1 MSNSQINKS
10 KPEVKDGTEITLK
23 LSLNVVSDSNDETN
37 FPHTLLLTKKQVSM
51 LSKNF
56 ENNSSAN
63 IKVSKTQLHKTGKSG
78 GFLGKLL

>member
-1 MSNSQINKS
+1 MSNSQLNKS
-10 KPEVKDGTEITLK
+10 KSEVKDCTEITLK

-37 FPHTLLLTKKQVSM
+37 FRNKFLLTKKQVSM
-51 LSKNF
+51 LSKAF

-78 GFLGKLL
+78 GFLSRPL